1 MNLLGSLPFPS
12 KLLEGLDSPSG
23 RQRAQDWLENFR
35 NLCSQ
40 TDDAA
45 VIHRELFAA
54 LRPLLIARAPGE
66 PGVRL
71 VVLVRELEAT
81 HRTLAIECEGALR
94 RRAMKPAPAL

>member
-1 MNLLGSLPFPS
+1 MTDTIPTTRLAAQVANVIAQQLAQLVRVEPLDARALL
-12 KLLEGLDSPSG
+12 LDS
-23 RQRAQDWLENFR
+23 
-35 NLCSQ
+35 
-40 TDDAA
+40 
-45 VIHRELFAA
+45 VRELFAA
-54 LRPLLIARAPGE
+54 LRPLLIAREPGE